1 MLAEF
6 FSFVLHCFMMVV
18 KLFRNTV
25 IDGIS
30 FETMVVAACMLSI
43 VLRSVIIQFRPSF
56 RPVRPPKVSGTNSEK
71 GGDA

>member
-6 FSFVLHCFMMVV
+6 LNFVLQCFMMVV

-30 FETMVVAACMLSI
+30 YETLIVAACMLSI
-43 VLRSVIIQFRPSF
+43 VLTSIVVKFRPSF
-56 RPVRPPKVSGTNSEK
+56 RPPKAPRGQTVNSGTK
-71 GGDA
+71 GG